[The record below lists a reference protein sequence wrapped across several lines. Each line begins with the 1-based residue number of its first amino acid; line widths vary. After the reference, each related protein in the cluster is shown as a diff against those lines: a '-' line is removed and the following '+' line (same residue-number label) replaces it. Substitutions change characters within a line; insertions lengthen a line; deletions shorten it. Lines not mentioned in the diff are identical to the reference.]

1 MKNLY
6 DLCVQNFLKNLRVK
20 EFGNWSVFADVMIKS
35 QVYCFFD
42 SQCSCML
49 AVQQVRQ
56 FLAGS
61 AGSDW
66 LGFLAGSPRSDWLQF
81 LACSARSDW
90 LQFLAGSPGS
100 DWLGFLACSAR
111 SDWLQFLAGSAGSD
125 WLSCIMVACM
135 FIITININIV
145 AYDVSHTA
153 DCYCDAGTMQ
163 ECSDNTARQL
173 HEDTFTPPSVKLWS
187 QSKTLWSCSL
197 CGAWLGSS
205 RTLRNHVRKKHMA
218 LKTERCR
225 LCGETFRWAG
235 QVVRHKRLCHPESV

>member
-1 MKNLY
+1 
-6 DLCVQNFLKNLRVK
+6 
-20 EFGNWSVFADVMIKS
+20 
-35 QVYCFFD
+35 
-42 SQCSCML
+42 ML

>member
-1 MKNLY
+1 M
-6 DLCVQNFLKNLRVK
+6 K

-49 AVQQVRQ
+49 AVQQVR
-56 FLAGS
+56 
-61 AGSDW
+61 
-66 LGFLAGSPRSDWLQF
+66 
-81 LACSARSDW
+81 
-90 LQFLAGSPGS
+90 
-100 DWLGFLACSAR
+100 
-111 SDWLQFLAGSAGSD
+111 QFLAGSAGSD

>member
-42 SQCSCML
+42 LQCSCML